1 MRRAVR
7 IAHLAREDVTDESR
21 RHLGAAA
28 KGFDTGKCVHGPRM
42 YAVNTHATAVSI
54 RVTVVNI
61 HATMATAGIIPAAAA
76 IDMAVACLHQRPNAV
91 DSMMSV
97 NASAMM
103 TRATN
108 DVATR
113 RAAQPVAVRRM
124 NVAGFDVSLTTMTTM
139 RQAGKKNTNIIG
151 RSDVNST

>member
-1 MRRAVR
+1 MRRAVS
-7 IAHLAREDVTDESR
+7 IAHLARKDVTDESR

-28 KGFDTGKCVHGPRM
+28 KGFDTAKCVNGPKM

-76 IDMAVACLHQRPNAV
+76 IDMAVARLHQRPNAV

-124 NVAGFDVSLTTMTTM
+124 NVAGFAVSLTTTTTM
-139 RQAGKKNTNIIG
+139 RQATKRTNIIG